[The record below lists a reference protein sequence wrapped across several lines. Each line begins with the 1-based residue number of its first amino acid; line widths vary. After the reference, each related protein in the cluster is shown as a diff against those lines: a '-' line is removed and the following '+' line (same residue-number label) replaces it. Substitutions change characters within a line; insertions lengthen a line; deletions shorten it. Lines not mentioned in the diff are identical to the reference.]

1 MRHDKQL
8 YTPPA
13 EITRCFASRV
23 SRVQAITNS
32 IQRLPLL
39 IELAIF
45 AKLIILLECALVLWQ
60 LPEHGF

>member
-23 SRVQAITNS
+23 SRVQAIT

-45 AKLIILLECALVLWQ
+45 ANLIILLECALVPWQ